1 MPQEASRTPTMLK
14 KKAQL
19 PPIPNE
25 QISQNKQFKINER
38 KMIIT
43 VDLPNGDKKSI
54 CGFDKDA
61 KVSTL
66 KNEITN
72 QYDIDFEK
80 HDLYY
85 NYLTLNKL
93 MDDKKLSDFI
103 DFVDYSTVKAREK
116 SKNHHFIFYHF
127 ILNHILMKSQ
137 YYVVGTE

>member
-1 MPQEASRTPTMLK
+1 MELIVRLS
-14 KKAQL
+14 
-19 PPIPNE
+19 
-25 QISQNKQFKINER
+25 
-38 KMIIT
+38 
-43 VDLPNGDKKSI
+43 NGDKKSI
-54 CGFDKDA
+54 YVIDEYS

-93 MDDKKLSDFI
+93 MDDKKLSNFI